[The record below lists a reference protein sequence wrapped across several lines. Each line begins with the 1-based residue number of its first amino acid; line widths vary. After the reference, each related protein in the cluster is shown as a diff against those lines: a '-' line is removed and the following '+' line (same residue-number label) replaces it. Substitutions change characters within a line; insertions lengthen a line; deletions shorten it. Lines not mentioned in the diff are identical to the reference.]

1 MTSAAERLAID
12 MIKLPLPDR
21 ANLAHLL
28 IESLDSDYDSNVAND
43 WKAVIA
49 KRSQEIKEGKVIC
62 RPSLDVVD
70 EIKEKIKNVSS

>member
-1 MTSAAERLAID
+1 MTLVAEKLAVD

-28 IESLDSDYDSNVAND
+28 IESLDSNYDNNIDND
-43 WKAVIA
+43 WKKVIS
-49 KRSQEIKEGKVIC
+49 KRSQEIKKGKVIC

-70 EIKEKIKNVSS
+70 EIKEKIKNVSL

>member
-1 MTSAAERLAID
+1 MTLVAEKLAVD

-28 IESLDSDYDSNVAND
+28 IESLDSNYDDNIDDD
-43 WKAVIA
+43 WKRVIS

-70 EIKEKIKNVSS
+70 EIKGKINESV